1 MSWIAIFRLQEM
13 KVINFSLLY
22 PYIIQQTGNE
32 NTGTYQ
38 AEVVFLIQ
46 HQIPITNLQGNA

>member
-1 MSWIAIFRLQEM
+1 M
-13 KVINFSLLY
+13 KVINFPLLY